1 MMKIILEEKNR
12 VATPVGRL
20 DALSSNDFETAL
32 QTLLTGGNCL
42 VVDLSQCTYLSS
54 AGIRV
59 LLKTKKNLVA
69 KKGDVILC
77 ALLPEVFQ
85 VIEMAGL
92 HRIFHIAENLDAAQ
106 HAIRAIQEKTVEP
119 IAFESD
125 KIKYVFRTSDSG
137 GQTAR
142 IWNND
147 GIVSYNELGFSVGI
161 GSPAEAGSE
170 AGLVSGL
177 FVTAGHCAGFIP
189 DNIHQEADFRVSND
203 PTRAGILLGE
213 AISFSEQS
221 SGSLQLSDSGNVV
234 LHNLIR
240 ASEEMKLKLES
251 RPELMLL
258 AIFNRR
264 QDAPTFT
271 VALLADHSLSDIVAK
286 GELQRFQQRI
296 ANGNHQLIGATFGLA
311 ESDNQK
317 PDEPLEQLIGNLLS
331 IENIV
336 EIRSINMVELIE
348 NPQVWVFYSKNLKN
362 AASERLQI
370 ETPAEMVFESHKIFL
385 TRRLYLDSSHIVI
398 RQLHGG
404 YSAQTY
410 QVDSYDAEGRKMRP
424 TVLKIANRTMIERE
438 SERCRQFAMPYI
450 LNNSAM
456 VLGTEFYGETGALR
470 YNFVGIGGE
479 SSQLKW
485 LTHHYQQSEMAVLE
499 PLFDKIFLHILK
511 SWYGQAVRK
520 TIFPYKDH
528 DPTFTFFPHIFE
540 TVSELF
546 SISADEQYIQ
556 IKEAEKPVLNPYWFL
571 KHEYSRRREEGLEYL
586 TGICHGDLNMQNI
599 LLDESMNVYLI
610 DFSETKPRSL
620 ISDFARLEAIFLVDN
635 APIDNEDDMNHYLRF
650 IRAFY
655 STDQLDAVPEITYN
669 GRQKE
674 SVFKNV
680 DLTMKMRA
688 YAFSCTNNN
697 PDPTPYYFALLEWIL
712 PIVCYFNKPVAH
724 KRLSMIVSSMLCEKL
739 MERE

>member
-1 MMKIILEEKNR
+1 MKIILDNKNR

-20 DALSSNDFETAL
+20 DALSSNDFEVAM
-32 QTLLTGGNCL
+32 QSLLTSGNSL

-59 LLKTKKNLVA
+59 LLKTKKSLVA

-77 ALLPEVFQ
+77 SMLPEVFQ

-92 HRIFHIAENLDAAQ
+92 HRVFRTAESLKAALI
-106 HAIRAIQEKTVEP
+106 AIRAMEDKTNET
-119 IAFESD
+119 IAFEAD
-125 KIKYVFRTSDSG
+125 KIKYVFKVSDSG

-142 IWNND
+142 IWHDD
-147 GIVSYNELGFSVGI
+147 GIVSYNELGFSVGF
-161 GSPAEAGSE
+161 GSPAEVGSE

-203 PTRAGILLGE
+203 TTRAGIQLE
-213 AISFSEQS
+213 QAISFSEQF
-221 SGSLQLSDSGNVV
+221 SGFMQLSESGNIS
-234 LHNLIR
+234 LHQLAR
-240 ASEEMKLKLES
+240 ASEAIKLKLEN
-251 RPELMLL
+251 RPELMLM
-258 AIFNRR
+258 AIFNPSPA
-264 QDAPTFT
+264 APTFT
-271 VALLADHSLSDIVAK
+271 VALLADNSFREYVTKDN
-286 GELQRFQQRI
+286 LQRFQQWLPDEK
-296 ANGNHQLIGATFGLA
+296 HPLIGASFGLA
-311 ESDNQK
+311 EPGNHK
-317 PDEPLEQLIGNLLS
+317 PDDTLEQFVSNVLS

-336 EIRSINMVELIE
+336 EIRSINMEEIIE
-348 NPQVWVFYSKNLKN
+348 DPQIWVFYSNDLKN
-362 AASERLQI
+362 AASGRLQI
-370 ETPAEMVFESHKIFL
+370 ETAPGMIFEPHKEFL
-385 TRRLYLDSSHIVI
+385 TRRLYLDSSKIVI

-410 QVDSYDAEGRKMRP
+410 EVASFDAEGRKMRP
-424 TVLKIANRTMIERE
+424 TVLKIANRAMIERE
-438 SERCRQFAMPYI
+438 SDRCKQYAMPYI

-456 VLGTEFYGETGALR
+456 VLGTEYYGETGALR

-485 LTHHYQQSEMAVLE
+485 LTHHYQQSDMAVLE
-499 PLFDKIFLHILK
+499 PLFDKIFLQILK
-511 SWYGQAVRK
+511 PWYGQAVKK

-540 TVSELF
+540 TVNELF
-546 SISADEQYIQ
+546 SISADEQYIG

-571 KHEYSRRREEGLEYL
+571 NHEYSRRREEGMEYL

-635 APIDNEDDMNHYLRF
+635 ATLDNEDDMNHYLHF

-655 STDQLDAVPEITYN
+655 STDQLNAIPEITYT
-669 GRQKE
+669 GRHKE

-680 DLTMKMRA
+680 DLTLKMRA

-712 PIVCYFNKPVAH
+712 PIVCYFSKPIAH
-724 KRLSMIVSSMLCEKL
+724 KRLSMIVSSMLCEKV
-739 MERE
+739 MKRE